1 MINRELFRTAVYNKL
16 IDQALTMIASEAFVI
31 GLPFPIDKLNDEEII
46 GLEGVVGT
54 AIANLGG
61 AKKLLTNAMES
72 VKTNPAKYRFVK
84 SMFDN
89 CHAYAMEAAAREA
102 KELDPN
108 EDFESALKKANF
120 TEEEL
125 RRFETATDDLT
136 IDEVGEIVS
145 EKVIATIKSEQEAYE
160 KEKALDQHIDEM
172 LEASDVNTGSEEA
185 ANSAKESF
193 YQMTLGV
200 DNPRHPI
207 SLFSK
212 MNEVALESL
221 ACLYPEEA
229 EKTISI
235 RGIEDLI
242 SFYTL
247 KSYRREMG
255 ALESIERLI
264 NVDAAA
270 INQNEF
276 QEAALESLQNP
287 ACTQAAFVNATTAY
301 TLMESLKTL
310 NIFSPDKREI
320 EAFINTSMTPASYGT
335 HAVESFV
342 SKAGELFKDLERNIR
357 STNTVDGLRD
367 WRNQYSII
375 GEKLNAIGVASEAFL
390 NCKHQVLEMIDK
402 AKEKIDTKI
411 TALEANAP
419 ELGHDQKIAFEQ
431 DLAAVNRL
439 YALYGTRPNV
449 VKATFT
455 IDTFKR
461 ENADIV
467 DVAFVTATESVQNR
481 SLTLQGVT
489 ESVNQYEYVKKLI
502 AGSKFKENNKTTIL
516 HTLSGS
522 NEVI

>member
-16 IDQALTMIASEAFVI
+16 INQALTMIASEAFVI

-61 AKKLLTNAMES
+61 ARKLLKDAMES
-72 VKTNPAKYRFVK
+72 VKAEPAKYRFVK
-84 SMFDN
+84 SMYDS
-89 CHAYAMEAAAREA
+89 CHNFAMEAAAREA
-102 KELDPN
+102 KDLDPN
-108 EDFESALKKANF
+108 EDFESALKEANF
-120 TEEEL
+120 TEDEL
-125 RRFETATDDLT
+125 RRFETSNDDLS
-136 IDEVGEIVS
+136 IDEVGNIVGD
-145 EKVIATIKSEQEAYE
+145 KVVATIKSEQEAYE
-160 KEKALDQHIDEM
+160 KEKALDQYIDDM
-172 LEASDVNTGSEEA
+172 LEESDVDTSTEEA
-185 ANSAKESF
+185 ANAAKESF
-193 YQMTLGV
+193 YKMTLGV
-200 DNPRHPI
+200 DNPRHPV

-212 MNEVALESL
+212 LNEVALESL
-221 ACLYPEEA
+221 ACLYPDEA
-229 EKTISI
+229 QKTISI
-235 RGIEDLI
+235 RGIEDMI

-247 KSYRREMG
+247 TSYRREMG
-255 ALESIERLI
+255 ALEAVERLI

-287 ACTQAAFVNATTAY
+287 ACVQAAFVNAATVY

-320 EAFINTSMTPASYGT
+320 EGFINTNMTPAAYGT

-342 SKAGELFKDLERNIR
+342 AKAGDIFRDMEKNIR
-357 STNTVDGLRD
+357 TTNTVEGLRD

-375 GEKLNAIGVASEAFL
+375 GEKLNEIGVASESFL
-390 NCKHQVLEMIDK
+390 NCRNQVLSMVDK

-419 ELGHDQKIAFEQ
+419 EMSHDAKIAFEQ
-431 DLAAVNRL
+431 DLAAINRM

-449 VKATFT
+449 VKTTFT
-455 IDTFKR
+455 IDTFER
-461 ENADIV
+461 GNANVV
-467 DVAFVTATESVQNR
+467 DLTFATATESVQNR
-481 SLTLQGVT
+481 SVILEGVT
-489 ESVNQYEYVKKLI
+489 EGVNQYEYVKKLI
-502 AGSKFKENNKTTIL
+502 TDSKFKKNNMTSVL

-522 NEVI
+522 NENI